1 MRKLPWKTFTVYFVA
16 YFVVFAW
23 APSTRSCSSLLNIEA
38 CTAPQMIPRSEMIPK
53 LDRKWS
59 RTANDPRC
67 GPQMIPPENEEWH
80 GVWFPGFFYLLF
92 YFYIY
97 LFSSLNDELDI
108 GMQSAVVFL
117 SFAFFPRVRG
127 KEMVN
132 PQIKTWKS
140 FLHLNSLIFVLG
152 S

>member
-1 MRKLPWKTFTVYFVA
+1 MEFGF
-16 YFVVFAW
+16 
-23 APSTRSCSSLLNIEA
+23 
-38 CTAPQMIPRSEMIPK
+38 
-53 LDRKWS
+53 LD
-59 RTANDPRC
+59 
-67 GPQMIPPENEEWH
+67 
-80 GVWFPGFFYLLF
+80 FFNLLF

-97 LFSSLNDELDI
+97 LFSSLNDELDV

-140 FLHLNSLIFVLG
+140 FLHLNSLIFELE